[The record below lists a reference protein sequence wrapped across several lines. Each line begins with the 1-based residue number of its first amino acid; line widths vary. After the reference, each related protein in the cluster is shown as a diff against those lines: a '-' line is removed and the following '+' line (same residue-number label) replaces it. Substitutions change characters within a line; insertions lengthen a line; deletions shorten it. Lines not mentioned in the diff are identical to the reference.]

1 MVQDNHK
8 KNLYRD
14 DILRSQKGAL
24 NLKNADLVCDE
35 VRSAATVARVF
46 KGENVD
52 LVTLSAIA
60 KKLGINMAELFIFD
74 DRSAQ
79 STTQ

>member
-1 MVQDNHK
+1 MAQDNYEK
-8 KNLYRD
+8 KLYRD

-35 VRSAATVARVF
+35 VRSPSTVARVF

-60 KKLGINMAELFIFD
+60 KRLKVNMSDLFIFD
-74 DRSAQ
+74 DSPARTAAQ
-79 STTQ
+79 